1 MEDNK
6 MQYTIKEKKVDV
18 RREAD
23 ILVVGGG
30 PAGIGAAVAAARSGK
45 SVLLLEKRGFLGGN
59 ITGAYVET
67 CNHFLHGTT
76 FATNGIY
83 AEIEEKYRA
92 RFGNSHD
99 IRMDAP
105 HRYNSEYL
113 KIFLDDF
120 LIQEGVELMFHSFVN
135 DVIVENNHIQGV
147 IIQSK
152 KGPIAVNAEIII
164 DGTGDGD
171 VAFSAGVPYD
181 QGRDEDGLCQPGSV
195 NFRLAGL
202 NVEKLTGEVDGL
214 KVIGKRFHDDYRAGK
229 TGLTCKRQDLPFGR
243 LTPGGVA
250 SYVNYTCAYGIDPT
264 DVDGLTQ
271 GEMECRKYILEFYEY
286 AKNNFEGFEEIE
298 LASIAPEIGFRDS
311 RRIQGLYRLTKEDIE
326 AQKIFE
332 DAIAV
337 YPRFYDMLSPD
348 AYMDGDGKMEGE
360 GYRGHIYEP
369 IKDESSYTIPYRSL
383 LPVNIDNLL
392 VAGRCISADHV
403 AESSIRGIS
412 ACMLTGQ
419 AAGVAAGLACKGKVS
434 PSKINIQ
441 ELQAILREQR
451 VVIPS

>member
-1 MEDNK
+1 
-6 MQYTIKEKKVDV
+6 MQYIIKEKQIEV
-18 RREAD
+18 RRETD

-45 SVLLLEKRGFLGGN
+45 RVLLLEKRGFLGGN

-76 FATNGIY
+76 FSTNGIY
-83 AEIEEKYRA
+83 AEMEERYRE
-92 RFGNSHD
+92 RFGASHD
-99 IRMDAP
+99 IRVDAP
-105 HRYNSEYL
+105 HRFSSEYL

-120 LIQEGVELMFHSFVN
+120 LMKEGVELMFHSFVN
-135 DVIVENNHIQGV
+135 DVIVDGNHIQGV
-147 IIQSK
+147 VIQSK
-152 KGPIAVNAEIII
+152 KGPIAVKAEIII
-164 DGTGDGD
+164 DASGDGD

-181 QGRDEDGLCQPGSV
+181 QGRDADGLCQPGTV
-195 NFRLAGL
+195 NFRLAG
-202 NVEKLTGEVDGL
+202 VKTERLTGEVDGL

-243 LTPGGVA
+243 LTNGGVV
-250 SYVNYTCAYGIDPT
+250 SYVNYPCAYKIDPT
-264 DVDGLTQ
+264 DVEGLTQ
-271 GEMECRKYILEFYEY
+271 GEIECRKYILEFYDY
-286 AKNNFEGFEEIE
+286 AKNNFEGFEDIE

-311 RRIQGLYRLTKEDIE
+311 RRIKGRYRLTKEDIE
-326 AQKIFE
+326 AQKVFE

-348 AYMDGDGKMEGE
+348 GYMDGDGRMEGE
-360 GYRGHIYEP
+360 GYKGHIYEP
-369 IKDESSYTIPYRSL
+369 IKDERSYTIPYRSL
-383 LPVNIDNLL
+383 LPVNIDNLI

-419 AAGVAAGLACKGKVS
+419 AAGVAAGLACEGKIA
-434 PSKINIQ
+434 PCDINIH
-441 ELQAILREQR
+441 ELQGRLREQR

>member
-1 MEDNK
+1 
-6 MQYTIKEKKVDV
+6 MQYTIKEKQVDV
-18 RREAD
+18 RRETD

-67 CNHFLHGTT
+67 CNHFLHGTAFT
-76 FATNGIY
+76 TNGIY
-83 AEIEEKYRA
+83 AEIEEKYRE

-105 HRYNSEYL
+105 HRFSSEYL
-113 KIFLDDF
+113 KIFLDEF
-120 LIQEGVELMFHSFVN
+120 LIKEGVELMFHSFVN
-135 DVIVENNHIQGV
+135 DVIVEGDHIQSV

-152 KGPIAVNAEIII
+152 KGPLAIKAEMII
-164 DGTGDGD
+164 DATGDGD
-171 VAFSAGVPYD
+171 IAFSAGVPYD
-181 QGRDEDGLCQPGSV
+181 QGRDTDGLCQPGSV

-202 NVEKLTGEVDGL
+202 KPEQLTGAVDEL
-214 KVIGKRFHDDYRAGK
+214 KVIGKRFHDDYRAGN

-243 LTPGGVA
+243 LTPGGVI
-250 SYVNYTCAYGIDPT
+250 SYVNYTCAYEIDPT
-264 DVDGLTQ
+264 DVEGLTQ
-271 GEMECRKYILEFYEY
+271 GEIECRKYILEFYEY
-286 AKNNFEGFEEIE
+286 AKKNIKGFEEIE

-311 RRIQGLYRLTKEDIE
+311 RRIKGLYRLTKEDIE
-326 AQKIFE
+326 AQKVFE

-337 YPRFYDMLSPD
+337 YPRIYDMLSPD

-369 IKDESSYTIPYRSL
+369 ILDERSYTIPYRSL
-383 LPVNIDNLL
+383 LPVNINNLL

-419 AAGVAAGLACKGKVS
+419 AAGVAAGLACTGKIS
-434 PSKINIQ
+434 PREINIHD
-441 ELQAILREQR
+441 LQTILREQR